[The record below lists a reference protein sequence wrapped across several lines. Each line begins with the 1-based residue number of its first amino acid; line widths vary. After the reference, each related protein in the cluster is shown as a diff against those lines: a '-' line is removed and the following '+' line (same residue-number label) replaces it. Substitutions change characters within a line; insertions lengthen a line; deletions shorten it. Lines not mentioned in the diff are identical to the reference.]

1 MSDFCYGRPMLERI
15 FRQAELMD
23 AVMERL
29 GVDPSTAAR
38 LDRGMAW
45 YEARTK
51 CIGCC
56 EERQCRAWLERPGP
70 LPGPPPSCPNGD
82 FFRRC
87 LMARPDK
94 SRSLSLS
101 PSPSIDGGTP

>member
-15 FRQAELMD
+15 FRQADLMD
-23 AVMERL
+23 RVMERI

-45 YEARTK
+45 YQARSR
-51 CIGCC
+51 CIACC
-56 EERQCRAWLERPGP
+56 TECQCRACVERPDP

-87 LMARPDK
+87 LAAPRHGNP
-94 SRSLSLS
+94 SLTLS
-101 PSPSIDGGTP
+101 SDSEGVTQ

>member
-23 AVMERL
+23 RVMERI

-45 YEARTK
+45 YQARSR
-51 CIGCC
+51 CIACC
-56 EERQCRAWLERPGP
+56 TDCQCRAWLEHPGP
-70 LPGPPPSCPNGD
+70 LPGPPPSCPNDD

-87 LMARPDK
+87 LAAPRAKGRLLPAA
-94 SRSLSLS
+94 SNRE
-101 PSPSIDGGTP
+101 GATQ